1 MKLLITGSGGF
12 IGGSIGRLAA
22 RAGHEVLGISLSSQP
37 DKDWPGKY
45 LRADVSCAD
54 LSGVIQKFQPD
65 VLLHAAGPASVDA
78 SFETPAEDLRI
89 ALLTLSH
96 VLDSVRR
103 SGLSPLV
110 IFPSSAAV
118 YGNPEKLPVSEQGA
132 IAPISPYGFHKAA
145 CELLAREYSRCF
157 GLDILVC
164 RFFSI
169 FGAGQ
174 RRLLVWELYEQLDG
188 TAPAIW
194 LEGSGHETRDYLD
207 IEDAGTAVLQLAAA
221 LLQKRNH
228 GECLAVNVA
237 RGEETNV
244 LELARR
250 LSRFGAAPREIR
262 CRGQSRRGD
271 PQRWCADVTLLNSL
285 IPAWRA
291 KPLEQALADCVAG
304 WRNGAGTRHRHD

>member
-22 RAGHEVLGISLSSQP
+22 RAGHELLGIGLSSQP
-37 DKDWPGKY
+37 DKDWPGKHV
-45 LRADVSCAD
+45 RADVSCAD

-78 SFETPAEDLRI
+78 SFETPAEDLRT

-110 IFPSSAAV
+110 VFPSSAAV
-118 YGNPEKLPVSEQGA
+118 YGNPENLPVSEQGA

-157 GLDILVC
+157 DLDILVC

-174 RRLLVWELYEQLDG
+174 RRLLIWELYEQLDG
-188 TAPAIW
+188 ASPTIW
-194 LEGSGHETRDYLD
+194 LEGTGRETRDYLD

-221 LLQKRNH
+221 LLPRRSH
-228 GECLAVNVA
+228 SECLAVNIA

-244 LELARR
+244 FELARQ
-250 LSRFGAAPREIR
+250 LSRLVDPHREIR
-262 CRGQSRRGD
+262 CRGLARRGD
-271 PQRWCADVTLLNSL
+271 PQRWCADISLLKSL
-285 IPAWRA
+285 IPAWQP
-291 KPLEQALADCVAG
+291 KTLEQSLAECVAA
-304 WRNGAGTRHRHD
+304 WKNGAGSRPHHD